1 MRLFHTLTSNQK
13 AAAIKHCI
21 DTIIRDLIHGSI
33 FIDPVDEASMAL
45 AEMINDAVFH
55 ISGIPSIEDKVA
67 YIMGQDLIREAIHE
81 LGSDLAYNTI
91 YLDDDETTVY
101 INSLEE
107 PVKLLTSATAMI
119 EEDSTDEDDVDDEF
133 LDIKSGTVK
142 KNPYNLN

>member
-91 YLDDDETTVY
+91 YLDDDEAVIY
-101 INSLEE
+101 VNSLEE
-107 PVKLLTSATAMI
+107 PEKLLSSPAVI
-119 EEDSTDEDDVDDEF
+119 KQDDVIDEEDLDDEF
-133 LDIKSGTVK
+133 LDIANNVVK